1 MNLSISTHLCV
12 FTHVFGENHATVFK
26 FEVLPEVLRLAQD
39 EKSIWELGTLESA
52 QRIWTA

>member
-1 MNLSISTHLCV
+1 MNLSLSTHLCV
-12 FTHVFGENHATVFK
+12 FTHVFGENHATAFK
-26 FEVLPEVLRLAQD
+26 FEVLPEVLRFAQD